1 MRPLKGA
8 LALRVRMG
16 VCFAVLCLGV
26 FGAFQTTAF
35 AQSPAPKELASLT
48 LQAEASTLVRQDTV
62 NLVMAKI
69 VEGADPQALH
79 VQLTSA
85 MEPAFKLAKGHQA
98 LSVRSGGF
106 RVSPVHGADGKISGW
121 RGRSELVIE
130 SRDFQAATRL
140 VSELADRLVLSS
152 LRFHLSEEQRKK
164 HESALI
170 QQAAQAFR
178 DRASLALQAF
188 GYREYE
194 IVKLDLSA
202 SVSPGSLQPVMLR
215 SAASSS
221 MPQSDVVLEA
231 DNVPVSVQVSGTVV
245 LR

>member
-1 MRPLKGA
+1 MSPLKGA
-8 LALRVRMG
+8 FAWCIRTRV
-16 VCFAVLCLGV
+16 CSAVLWLGV
-26 FGAFQTTAF
+26 FGVFQTTAF
-35 AQSPAPKELASLT
+35 AQSPAPKEIASLT

-69 VEGADPQALH
+69 VEGADPQVLH
-79 VQLTSA
+79 VQLASA
-85 MEPAFKLAKGHQA
+85 MEPAFKLAKAYEA

-106 RVSPVHGADGKISGW
+106 RVSPVYGADGKISGW

-140 VSELADRLVLSS
+140 VSELSDRLVLSS
-152 LRFHLSEEQRKK
+152 LRFHLSEEQKKK

-178 DRASLALQAF
+178 DRASLAMQAF

-194 IVKLDLSA
+194 IVKLDLNA
-202 SVSPGSLQPVMLR
+202 SISPGSPQPVMLR
-215 SAASSS
+215 SAASSP
-221 MPQSDVVLEA
+221 MPKADIVLEA
-231 DNVPVSVQVSGTVV
+231 DSVPVSVLVSGTVV

>member
-1 MRPLKGA
+1 MSPLKGA
-8 LALRVRMG
+8 FALRVRTG
-16 VCFAVLCLGV
+16 ICFAVFWIAV
-26 FGAFQTTAF
+26 FGDFQTRAF

-48 LQAEASTLVRQDTV
+48 LQAEASMLVRQDTV

-85 MEPAFKLAKGHQA
+85 MEPAFKLAKAHQA
-98 LSVRSGGF
+98 VSVRSGGF
-106 RVSPVHGADGKISGW
+106 RVSPVYGYDGKISGW

-140 VSELADRLVLSS
+140 VSELSDRLVLSN

-178 DRASLALQAF
+178 DRASLAMQAF

-194 IVKLDLSA
+194 IVKLDLNA
-202 SVSPGSLQPVMLR
+202 SVSPGSPQPVMLR
-215 SAASSS
+215 SAASTPLPKAD
-221 MPQSDVVLEA
+221 MVLEA
-231 DNVPVSVQVSGTVV
+231 DNVPVSVLVSGTVV